1 MPRCEMQ
8 LLLYKRAREPQSDSR
23 VPDLL
28 PVAGLAG
35 RDGLVTE
42 EMGLVD
48 FQDSSFIEIKVL
60 DHEI

>member
-1 MPRCEMQ
+1 M
-8 LLLYKRAREPQSDSR
+8 
-23 VPDLL
+23 PDLL